1 MDQASNHASSPAEW
15 ASVWV
20 GLVGPSSEPSMEQAL
35 GMPDAGQD
43 ICADEAARIRLA
55 AHAAT
60 PADTLCALAKD
71 GAVTVRA
78 AVAMNAAAPRDAD
91 VTLSQDQDERVRIFV
106 AQRLARLLP
115 TLPLA
120 GHRALQDH
128 VLMVL
133 NRLVQDAATRVR
145 GAIADAVKTMPE
157 APRNLI
163 LQLAHDHAVL
173 VSDPI
178 LRLSPVLTDADLLA
192 VLATPPHPAAPASVA
207 QRPNLSATLADAV
220 IAHADSR
227 AIRALLTNASA
238 TLRDAT
244 LDAIVSHAQAGP
256 GARVPSL
263 SSATARALDEIVQS
277 GFLQALMHPAGPGAE
292 LAPAIGAALQ
302 SRIAA
307 IVAPARAPLSELE
320 LIRAT
325 RHLHTAGAL
334 TEDAIA
340 DAARQGDYRR
350 VTVQLAVASGL
361 PVSVID
367 RAAALHSAKGL
378 ISIVWLARMPMRLAV
393 LVQSALGQCSPTQSM
408 APSAAGLKGS

>member
-1 MDQASNHASSPAEW
+1 
-15 ASVWV
+15 
-20 GLVGPSSEPSMEQAL
+20 MEQSL
-35 GMPDAGQD
+35 GMPNAGQN

-60 PADTLCALAKD
+60 PADTLCDLARD

-78 AVAMNAAAPRDAD
+78 AVAMNAAAPKDAD
-91 VTLSQDQDERVRIFV
+91 LTLSQDQDERVRIFV

-133 NRLVQDAATRVR
+133 DRLVQDSATRVR

-207 QRPNLSATLADAV
+207 QRPNLSATLTDAV

-256 GARVPSL
+256 GSRIPSL
-263 SSATARALDEIVQS
+263 STATARALDEIVQS
-277 GFLQALMHPAGPGAE
+277 GFLQSLMHPAAPGGAA

-307 IVAPARAPLSELE
+307 IVAPPARAPLSEIE
-320 LIRAT
+320 LIRAI
-325 RHLHTAGAL
+325 RHLHAAGAL

-340 DAARQGDYRR
+340 DAARHGDYRR

-361 PVSVID
+361 PVCVID

-393 LVQSALGQCSPTQSM
+393 LVQSALGQCSPAQSM
-408 APSAAGLKGS
+408 APGAAGTFPMTEEEMRWQLDLLRR